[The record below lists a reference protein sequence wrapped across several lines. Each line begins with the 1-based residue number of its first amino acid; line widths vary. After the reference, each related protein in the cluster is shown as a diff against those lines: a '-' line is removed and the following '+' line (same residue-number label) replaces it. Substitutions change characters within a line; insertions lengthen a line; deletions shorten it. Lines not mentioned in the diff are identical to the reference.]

1 MLFDHLDILFGDVY
15 DLIPCPLV
23 NEVVFY
29 LLIVHILD
37 TVALL
42 VKCAIN
48 MIFHS
53 MACLFPFLVISFNE
67 QKF

>member
-1 MLFDHLDILFGDVY
+1 MLFDHLDILFGDVS
-15 DLIPCPLV
+15 DLIPCSLV

-37 TVALL
+37 TITLL

-48 MIFHS
+48 MISHS
-53 MACLFPFLVISFNE
+53 VACLFPSLIISFNE